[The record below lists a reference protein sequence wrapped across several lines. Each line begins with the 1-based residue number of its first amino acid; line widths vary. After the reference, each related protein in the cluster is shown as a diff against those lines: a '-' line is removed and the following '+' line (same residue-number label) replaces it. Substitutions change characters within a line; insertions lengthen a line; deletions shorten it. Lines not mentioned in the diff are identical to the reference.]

1 MSFWD
6 RVLAAL
12 RREKRDVGEAVDEF
26 EQRANEA
33 LDRREREM
41 AATPEERLRMEQE
54 RTDEIDA
61 QFDEVR
67 RRIEGESQGEGA
79 G

>member
-6 RVLAAL
+6 RLLAAL

-41 AATPEERLRMEQE
+41 AASPEERLRMEQE
-54 RTDEIDA
+54 RTDDIDA

-67 RRIEGESQGEGA
+67 RRIEGS
-79 G
+79 

>member
-67 RRIEGESQGEGA
+67 RRIEGQGQGDGA

>member
-1 MSFWD
+1 MSFWN

-12 RREKRDVGEAVDEF
+12 RREKRDVDEAVDEF

-54 RTDEIDA
+54 RSEEVDA

-67 RRIEGESQGEGA
+67 RRIEGETP
-79 G
+79 

>member
-67 RRIEGESQGEGA
+67 RRIEGSS
-79 G
+79 